1 MKKLFCK
8 FLNPNKFIGIP
19 LFLIGFILLIY
30 VFSCHLEGTPIAYV
44 AYLWSTYSLI
54 IFISW
59 FIKTCEFSNRYIK
72 ENSKLYK
79 FYIKNYNQINK
90 ILIVVSMTLNLMYG
104 IFKFASGLYYKSFW
118 FITFA
123 IYYLSL
129 WEMKLSLLKNV
140 KNENFGKYKSNEYRV
155 LKRTGIIMLLLNI
168 VLSGIIILIITQN
181 QNVVYNGI
189 LIYIIAIY
197 DFYLIIIAI
206 INIIKHRKSNSPILF
221 ANKCINFTV
230 AMISMISLEVAM
242 IYHFGNNET
251 NFKILMTSYT
261 GAVVVII
268 NTILSIIMIIKS
280 NNFFKQ

>member
-1 MKKLFCK
+1 MKKLFYK

-19 LFLIGFILLIY
+19 LFFIGFILLTY
-30 VFSCHLEGTPIAYV
+30 VFGSHLESTPIAYV

-59 FIKTCEFSNRYIK
+59 FIRTCEFSNRYIR

-79 FYIKNYNQINK
+79 FYIKNYTQINK
-90 ILIVVSMTLNLMYG
+90 IFIIFSMALNLIYG
-104 IFKFASGLYYKSFW
+104 VFKFASGLYYKSFW

-129 WEMKLSLLKNV
+129 WEIKLSLLKNI
-140 KNENFGKYKSNEYRV
+140 KNGKFGDHKYIEYRA
-155 LKRTGIIMLLLNI
+155 LKKTGIIMLLLNI
-168 VLSGIIILIITQN
+168 VFMGMIVLIVTQN
-181 QNVVYNGI
+181 QNVVYNGVS
-189 LIYIIAIY
+189 IYVIAIY
-197 DFYLIIIAI
+197 DFYLMITAI

-251 NFKILMTSYT
+251 NFKILMTSCT

-268 NTILSIIMIIKS
+268 NTILSIIMIIKA
-280 NNFFKQ
+280 NNNK

>member
-1 MKKLFCK
+1 MKKLFYK
-8 FLNPNKFIGIP
+8 FLNPNKLIGIP

-30 VFSCHLEGTPIAYV
+30 VFSCHLESTPIAYV

-54 IFISW
+54 IFMVW

-90 ILIVVSMTLNLMYG
+90 IFIVVSMTLNLMYG

-155 LKRTGIIMLLLNI
+155 LKRTGFIMLLLNI

-197 DFYLIIIAI
+197 DFYLIITAI

-230 AMISMISLEVAM
+230 AMISIISLEVAM

>member
-1 MKKLFCK
+1 MKKLFYK
-8 FLNPNKFIGIP
+8 FFNPNKFIGIP

-30 VFSCHLEGTPIAYV
+30 VFSCHLESTPIAYV

-59 FIKTCEFSNRYIK
+59 FIRTCEFSNRYIR
-72 ENSKLYK
+72 ENSKLFK

-90 ILIVVSMTLNLMYG
+90 IFIIFSMTLNLIYG
-104 IFKFASGLYYKSFW
+104 VFKFASGLYYKSFW

-123 IYYLSL
+123 IYYLYL
-129 WEMKLSLLKNV
+129 WEIKLSLLKNI
-140 KNENFGKYKSNEYRV
+140 KNGKFGDHKYIEYRA
-155 LKRTGIIMLLLNI
+155 LKKVGIIMLLLNV
-168 VLSGIIILIITQN
+168 VLTVMIILIVTQN

-189 LIYIIAIY
+189 LIYVIATY
-197 DFYLIIIAI
+197 DFYLMITAI

-251 NFKILMTSYT
+251 NFKILMTSCT
-261 GAVVVII
+261 GVVVVII
-268 NTILSIIMIIKS
+268 NTLLSIIMIIKS
-280 NNFFKQ
+280 NKFLKQ